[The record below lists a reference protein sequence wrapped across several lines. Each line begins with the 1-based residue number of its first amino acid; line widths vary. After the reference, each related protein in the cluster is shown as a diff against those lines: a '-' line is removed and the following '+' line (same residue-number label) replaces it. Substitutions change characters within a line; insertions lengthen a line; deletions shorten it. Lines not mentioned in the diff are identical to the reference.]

1 MSLKIKIAARLKA
14 KAAGVNLSQK
24 RIDVIVARAEKGG
37 LTDESDDTAID
48 AQLDII
54 NELTPFT
61 ELASLD
67 DHQRAKDKKIADDK
81 EAKRLADIEAGKT
94 PEVELPN
101 DAPEWM
107 KTFMAAQAAQTKAL
121 TDQIA
126 AISGDKVI
134 GTRKELLLKTLEGL
148 PETFR
153 ELKLESFEGKSF
165 KDDEE
170 FNSFIEKTK
179 TQSAGFVQ
187 DESNAGLG
195 GDRPAGGA
203 GGAQQQSTKVAPAVA
218 AFIAKQNE
226 ARKTVVGSESLQK

>member
-24 RIDVIVARAEKGG
+24 RIELIVARAEKGG

-67 DHQRAKDKKIADDK
+67 DHQRAKDKKLADDK

-94 PEVELPN
+94 PEVELPT

-107 KTFMAAQAAQTKAL
+107 KVFMEAQAAQTKAL

-126 AISGDKVI
+126 AISGEKVTNTRSQTAAEKLKDAPEWFRNDVLEDLKDRQFADEDQYNSFLDRKVKGLENIPKSEEPENGI
-134 GTRKELLLKTLEGL
+134 GG
-148 PETFR
+148 TFR
-153 ELKLESFEGKSF
+153 P
-165 KDDEE
+165 
-170 FNSFIEKTK
+170 T
-179 TQSAGFVQ
+179 
-187 DESNAGLG
+187 
-195 GDRPAGGA
+195 GGA
-203 GGAQQQSTKVAPAVA
+203 GGNGGAPKVISDTDLDAIMNA
-218 AFIAKQNE
+218 I
-226 ARKTVVGSESLQK
+226 

>member
-24 RIDVIVARAEKGG
+24 RIETIVARAEKGG

-61 ELASLD
+61 EMASFD
-67 DHQRAKDKKIADDK
+67 DHQRAKAKKEADEK

-107 KTFMAAQAAQTKAL
+107 KVFMANQAATTKVL

-126 AISGDKVI
+126 ALSGDKI
-134 GTRKELLLKTLEGL
+134 AKTRRDLYAKSLEG
-148 PETFR
+148 TSDAFKTKA
-153 ELKLESFEGKSF
+153 LKDFDRMNF
-165 KDDEE
+165 KDDED
-170 FNSFIEKTK
+170 FNSYLTEATEDAKVFI
-179 TQSAGFVQ
+179 Q
-187 DESNAGLG
+187 DEANGVLG
-195 GDRPAGGA
+195 NDRPAGGK
-203 GGAQQQSTKVAPAVA
+203 GGNVNTK
-218 AFIAKQNE
+218 E
-226 ARKTVVGSESLQK
+226 ASKEEVDSVLDKIM